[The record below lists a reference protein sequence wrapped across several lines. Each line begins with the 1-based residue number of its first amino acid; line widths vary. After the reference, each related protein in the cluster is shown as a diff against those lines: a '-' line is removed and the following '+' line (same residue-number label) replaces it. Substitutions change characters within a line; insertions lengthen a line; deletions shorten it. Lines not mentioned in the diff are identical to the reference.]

1 MVAHVTTVPRACQ
14 ITTTFA
20 LLNTVPNDEYKG
32 FLARKMLEWNEACPK
47 EDAAAAPDAPRS
59 VAASGA
65 SLEALPPRG
74 DRPSLD

>member
-1 MVAHVTTVPRACQ
+1 MTTVPRACQ

-59 VAASGA
+59 VSAESGFQTHDITA
-65 SLEALPPRG
+65 MISQNR
-74 DRPSLD
+74 DIKHS